1 MGPGTQLLMLLNIDV
16 YSDHTHNFRDDER
29 EGSKIKGPAVGVAL
43 FRVPLPRVSSIG
55 RDINYDADDVA

>member
-1 MGPGTQLLMLLNIDV
+1 MGSGTQLLMLLNIDV
-16 YSDHTHNFRDDER
+16 HGDHAHNFRDDER

-55 RDINYDADDVA
+55 